1 MSSGEPMDVTISM
14 RVHGVEMKLGKLASG
29 PTGQLVIETREGAT
43 VPAQHHTARIK
54 IIKDATGIDIKT
66 APHID
71 QLRGIL
77 WEVTSSKEY
86 GHVYGHFL
94 KTGTMEEAITVL
106 VTEFEKSRIQDRDI
120 RRRTALGNHYME
132 EFKLWTQPSKHFFLS
147 HSSV

>member
-29 PTGQLVIETREGAT
+29 PTGQLVIETQGGGYG
-43 VPAQHHTARIK
+43 PAQHHNARIN
-54 IIKDATGIDIKT
+54 IIKSATGIDIKT

-86 GHVYGHFL
+86 GHVFADLL
-94 KTGTMEEAITVL
+94 KTNTMEEAITVL
-106 VTEFEKSRIQDRDI
+106 VNEFERSRIRERDI
-120 RRRTALGNHYME
+120 RRRTALGNHYLE
-132 EFKLWTQPSKHFFLS
+132 EFKSWTQPSNRFFLAR
-147 HSSV
+147 SSV